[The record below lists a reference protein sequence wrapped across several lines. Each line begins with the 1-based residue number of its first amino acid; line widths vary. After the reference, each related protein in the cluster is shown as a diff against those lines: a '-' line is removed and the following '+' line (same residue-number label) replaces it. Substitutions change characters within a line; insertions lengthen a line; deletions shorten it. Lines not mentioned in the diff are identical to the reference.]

1 MRGRGVSFS
10 SSERGMGRTV
20 EETRDAVARRETSVV
35 RRAMVVGQ
43 GGVAEQ
49 L

>member
-1 MRGRGVSFS
+1 
-10 SSERGMGRTV
+10 MGRTV

-43 GGVAEQ
+43 GVA
-49 L
+49 